1 MIFSFETLETLSGSN
16 SESIYYVEL
25 QDNKNLI
32 KIFTLNLRL
41 ALGAL

>member
-1 MIFSFETLETLSGSN
+1 MIFSFETFSESN